1 MLVSRCVVLMAGLV
15 SLLATSAAAQTYPER
30 PITVVVPFAAGGPTD
45 IVARIVSEHMSRT
58 LGQQMIVENVGG
70 AGGTTGMV
78 RVAQAAPDGYTVG
91 VGNMG
96 TQSAAPALY
105 PNLKYDPAN
114 SFDQIGVANNTPM
127 VIIARKE
134 TPAKDLAEFLAYLT
148 ANIAKISYGHAGVG
162 SISHVV
168 GTVFNAQNDL
178 KPALVA
184 YRGTGP
190 ALNDLVAGKIDF
202 MIDQALNNIPQIQA
216 GTIKSYAVT
225 SPARLDVIKDV
236 PTTKEAGMPDFT
248 PNAWNAMVA
257 PKGLP
262 GPVRDK
268 LVAALNKALDDPAI
282 QKRYADL
289 GSTAPQGAD
298 QGPAALQKLVETD
311 MARLTPILKA
321 AGAVAQ

>member
-1 MLVSRCVVLMAGLV
+1 
-15 SLLATSAAAQTYPER
+15 
-30 PITVVVPFAAGGPTD
+30 
-45 IVARIVSEHMSRT
+45 MSRT
-58 LGQQMIVENVGG
+58 LGQQMVVENVGG

-134 TPAKDLAEFLAYLT
+134 TPAKDLAEFLAYLK